1 MNNIEKL
8 SNGTNNEK
16 LFANTI
22 LSLMNSQGFYGRL
35 YREINSLNILGYE
48 LLCEELAQQNFK
60 DTLDVILW
68 LET

>member
-1 MNNIEKL
+1 MNNIQKL

-22 LSLMNSQGFYGRL
+22 LTFMNSQGFYGRL
-35 YREINSLNILGYE
+35 YREINSFDILGYE
-48 LLCEELAQQNFK
+48 LLCEELNQQNFK